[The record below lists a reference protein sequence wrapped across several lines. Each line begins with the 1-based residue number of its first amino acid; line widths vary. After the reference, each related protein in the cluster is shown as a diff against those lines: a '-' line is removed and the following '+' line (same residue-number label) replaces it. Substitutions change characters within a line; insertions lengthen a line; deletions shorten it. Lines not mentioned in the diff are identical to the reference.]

1 MLGASRPGGL
11 NGATTATVARACT
24 DRRTA
29 AARSGGQGMES
40 IRPFEERALGGSDG
54 ATIAA
59 ALWPGSEEPLVCVH
73 GLSSSSRAFAGLA
86 TELPARQ
93 VLAVD
98 CRGRGQ
104 SFKEGPFGVAGHAA
118 DLAAAMDSAGVG
130 RAVIVGH
137 SMGSFVAGA
146 FCAAY
151 PARVSR
157 LVFIDGGLLD
167 TPSIA
172 PEQLLETQLAP
183 FLQKLR
189 RTWASVEEYI
199 AFWESTPLYPDGVDA
214 YGRAHFAYDLA
225 GDPPFLR
232 ARLAEECLAPD
243 LRDCLD
249 TAAVSK
255 RLEQVGV
262 PLLLLRAPGGLT
274 GTGPAVVPDQ
284 LRDSITALVAK
295 TTITDVPGTNH
306 HTILLSR
313 PGARAIAQAIT
324 AFTG

>member
-1 MLGASRPGGL
+1 M
-11 NGATTATVARACT
+11 
-24 DRRTA
+24 D
-29 AARSGGQGMES
+29 S

-54 ATIAA
+54 VTIAA
-59 ALWPGSEEPLVCVH
+59 ALWPGTGEPLVCVH
-73 GLSSSSRAFAGLA
+73 GLSSSSRAFCGLA
-86 TELPARQ
+86 TELPGRR

-104 SFKEGPFGVAGHAA
+104 SSKEGSFGLARHAA
-118 DLAAAMDSAGVG
+118 DLAAAMDSAGIG

-137 SMGSFVAGA
+137 SMGAFVAGA
-146 FCAAY
+146 FCADY

-157 LVFIDGGLLD
+157 LVFIDGGLLEF
-167 TPSIA
+167 PGIS

-183 FLQKLR
+183 FVQKLR
-189 RTWASVEEYI
+189 RTWASVQEYI
-199 AFWESTPLYPDGVDA
+199 AFWESTSLYPDGVDA

-225 GDPPFLR
+225 GDPPSLR
-232 ARLAEECLAPD
+232 ARLAEDCLAPD

-255 RLEQVGV
+255 RLEQVAV

-274 GTGPAVVPDQ
+274 GTGDAVVPDQ
-284 LRDSITALVAK
+284 LRDSITALAAK
-295 TTITDVPGTNH
+295 TTVTGVPGTNH
-306 HTILLSR
+306 HTILFST
-313 PGARAIAQAIT
+313 PGARAVAQAIT

>member
-1 MLGASRPGGL
+1 
-11 NGATTATVARACT
+11 V
-24 DRRTA
+24 D
-29 AARSGGQGMES
+29 S
-40 IRPFEERALGGSDG
+40 IRPLEECALGGSDG

-59 ALWPGSEEPLVCVH
+59 ALWTGGEEPLVCVH

-86 TELPARQ
+86 TELPGRQ

-104 SFKEGPFGVAGHAA
+104 SSKEGPFGLVRHAA
-118 DLAAAMDSAGVG
+118 DLAAAMDSAGIS

-137 SMGSFVAGA
+137 SMGAFVAGA

-151 PARVSR
+151 PARASR
-157 LVFIDGGLLD
+157 LVFIDGGLLKF
-167 TPSIA
+167 PGIS

-225 GDPPFLR
+225 GDPPSLR
-232 ARLAEECLAPD
+232 ARLAEDCLAPD

-255 RLEQVGV
+255 RLGQAAV

-274 GTGPAVVPDQ
+274 GTGPAVVPDP
-284 LRDSITALVAK
+284 LRDAITALVAK
-295 TTITDVPGTNH
+295 TTVTDVPDTNH
-306 HTILLSR
+306 HTILFSG
-313 PGARAIAQAIT
+313 PGARAVAQAIT